1 MNKGKAKI
9 KTLPIV
15 VFFATGLFLL
25 ASCESKRIVYTPKGY
40 IIDKPEIYELGTKL
54 DEISGICWINDTT
67 MYANNDEAGK
77 IFAINL
83 KNINDPEY
91 ANVKFGCKDCEIKSK
106 DDYEDITKVGDAV
119 YVLISTGK
127 IIKVTNYRDEDSL
140 KAEIVGQLPGNENEF
155 ESLYYDKEV
164 NSLIMLC
171 KNCHKEKD
179 KIRSAYRFDLE
190 SNTLIDTPYYQ
201 LSMDEVR
208 MKINDRT
215 QEFRP
220 SAASIN
226 PIDGKLYM
234 VSSIGKLLVVADRKG
249 KVENA
254 FHLSGVDFAQPEGI
268 TFADNGDMYI
278 SNEVATEPKA
288 TLLLF
293 KYVDPATVKK

>member
-15 VFFATGLFLL
+15 IFFATGLFLL

-40 IIDKPEIYELGTKL
+40 IIDKPEIYDLSPKL

-67 MYANNDEAGK
+67 MYANNDESGK

-83 KNINDPEY
+83 TNINDPDY
-91 ANVKFGCKDCEIKSK
+91 ANVKFGCKGCEIKSK
-106 DDYEDITKVGDAV
+106 DDYEDITKVGDAI

-127 IIKVTNYRDEDSL
+127 IIKVTNYRSEDSL
-140 KAEIVGQLPGNENEF
+140 QAEVVAQLPGNENEF
-155 ESLYYDKEV
+155 ESLYYDKAV
-164 NSLIMLC
+164 HSLILLC

-190 SNTLIDTPYYQ
+190 SNTLVDTPYYQ

-208 MKINDRT
+208 MKVNDRT

-220 SAASIN
+220 SAAAIN

-234 VSSIGKLLVVADRKG
+234 VSSIGKLLVIADRKG

-254 FHLSGVDFAQPEGI
+254 FHISAVNFAQPEGI

-278 SNEVATEPKA
+278 SNEVATEQNA
-288 TLLLF
+288 TLLKF
-293 KYVDPATVKK
+293 AYTDPATVKK